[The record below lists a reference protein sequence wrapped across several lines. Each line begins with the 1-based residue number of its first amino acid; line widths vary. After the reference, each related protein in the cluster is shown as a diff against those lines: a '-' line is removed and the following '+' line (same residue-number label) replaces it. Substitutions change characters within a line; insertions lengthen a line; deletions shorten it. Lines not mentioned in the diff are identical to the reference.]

1 MTAMVQVATAG
12 DVAEAEELQEI
23 LRNAGI
29 DSSIEQAPE
38 DDAVNVL
45 VPEAE
50 LETAQDAIEALT
62 EPDDLISEPR
72 QAREVAVSRGRAE
85 CRDAAFSVAPIGTAI
100 GAPCVLASRHPSHTR
115 DEHRPSEPA

>member
-1 MTAMVQVATAG
+1 MSGMVHLATAG

-29 DSSIEQAPE
+29 DSTIEQAPE

-50 LETAQDAIEALT
+50 RETAQDVIEALT
-62 EPDDLISEPR
+62 EPDDLIAEP
-72 QAREVAVSRGRAE
+72 
-85 CRDAAFSVAPIGTAI
+85 
-100 GAPCVLASRHPSHTR
+100 
-115 DEHRPSEPA
+115 

>member
-1 MTAMVQVATAG
+1 MTGMVQVAIAG

-23 LRNAGI
+23 LRKAGI

-62 EPDDLISEPR
+62 EPDELTSE
-72 QAREVAVSRGRAE
+72 
-85 CRDAAFSVAPIGTAI
+85 
-100 GAPCVLASRHPSHTR
+100 
-115 DEHRPSEPA
+115 

>member
-1 MTAMVQVATAG
+1 VPALPVREREMSGMVQVAVAG

-38 DDAVNVL
+38 DDAVSVL
-45 VPEAE
+45 VPETE

-62 EPDDLISEPR
+62 EPDDLIAEP
-72 QAREVAVSRGRAE
+72 
-85 CRDAAFSVAPIGTAI
+85 
-100 GAPCVLASRHPSHTR
+100 
-115 DEHRPSEPA
+115 

>member
-1 MTAMVQVATAG
+1 MTGLVQVATAG

-29 DSSIEQAPE
+29 ESQIEQSAE

-45 VPEAE
+45 VAAEE

-62 EPDDLISEPR
+62 EPDDLISEP
-72 QAREVAVSRGRAE
+72 
-85 CRDAAFSVAPIGTAI
+85 
-100 GAPCVLASRHPSHTR
+100 
-115 DEHRPSEPA
+115 

>member
-1 MTAMVQVATAG
+1 MSGMVQLATAG

-29 DSSIEQAPE
+29 YSTIEQAPE

-50 LETAQDAIEALT
+50 RETAQDVIEALT
-62 EPDDLISEPR
+62 EPDDLIAEP
-72 QAREVAVSRGRAE
+72 
-85 CRDAAFSVAPIGTAI
+85 
-100 GAPCVLASRHPSHTR
+100 
-115 DEHRPSEPA
+115 